1 MSLFDPAVHW
11 ASTWKSAVSS
21 ANLPS
26 ATVRSWLAGPPT
38 LDIDAILQSV
48 GEQLDGK
55 SKCSKHKFLRRWQSL
70 RTRLLQ
76 HIASQPRDRIH
87 GRDPVWEQC
96 LVDALILAFDAVQQT
111 HGIELFEV
119 QLRAGLIV
127 SGGWM
132 SRRGAVAEM
141 QTGEG
146 KTFALFV
153 ASLIAALPG
162 RGVHVATPNAY
173 LAQRDHAELRE
184 TWALLGIESSCLP
197 AEVSHEQ
204 SQMAYR
210 ADVTYGP
217 GHAFGFDYL
226 RDQLAIDT
234 DARQRPGTRLLKRLN
249 SPNSRGVRLQRG
261 LAVALV
267 DEIDHVL
274 IDDALSP
281 LLLSGTRPG
290 EAEDAAVHRQAGE
303 VAEALREGT
312 DFQTNGQLVELS
324 DAGLER
330 AYRVLED
337 WSDSPLR
344 RPWHEYVELALQAK
358 HLLHREID
366 YVIDDQCVRIVDQST
381 GRIYEDRTWS
391 GGLQQAIEAKEE
403 LPIQRESEALAKMT
417 RQRFYRSYDYLA
429 GVTGTA
435 GDCREELRSVYGL
448 DVQTVDPRLPS
459 RRVVHPTH
467 VTNTIEQKVA
477 AIAEEARRMI
487 NAGRCVLIGTLDIA
501 TSHRVA
507 TEIRRQ
513 GLSCELLNGLQ
524 NTEEAEVIARA
535 GQPHAI
541 TVATNLAGRGT
552 DIRLHPD
559 VVTRGGLHVIVA
571 EHHRSGRV
579 DRQLIGRCARCG
591 DPGSCRHFLSAEDDL
606 VSQSAPWVGR
616 AIQRAMATDQIET
629 LSVDSQ
635 IASIQKRQAKRAAA
649 ARRQLLEADERD
661 RGLVRKAQSNRDPAP
676 HLHALDAG

>member
-1 MSLFDPAVHW
+1 MSVLKAANHWCSALTSASGHSWFPGRPAMEIE
-11 ASTWKSAVSS
+11 T
-21 ANLPS
+21 
-26 ATVRSWLAGPPT
+26 
-38 LDIDAILQSV
+38 ILQAA
-48 GEQLDGK
+48 GDQLSGRRECRRGDLA
-55 SKCSKHKFLRRWQSL
+55 HRWQTL

-76 HIASQPRDRIH
+76 HLAEGPRSSSRQ
-87 GRDPVWEQC
+87 RDVIWEQC
-96 LVDALILAFDAVQQT
+96 LVDALVLAFDAVEQT

-127 SGGWM
+127 SAGWM
-132 SRRGAVAEM
+132 SRRGGVAEM

-146 KTFALFV
+146 KTYALFV

-173 LAQRDHAELRE
+173 LAKRDHDDLRE
-184 TWALLGIESSCLP
+184 TWALLGVVSNCLP
-197 AEVSHEQ
+197 EDVSPER
-204 SQMAYR
+204 SQLAYR

-226 RDQLAIDT
+226 RDQLAMDT
-234 DARQRPGTRLLKRLN
+234 AARQRPGTSLLNRLN
-249 SPNSRGVRLQRG
+249 ATTTGNARLQRG

-290 EAEDAAVHRQAGE
+290 EAEDAAVHRHARA
-303 VAEALREGT
+303 VAESLREGA
-312 DFQTNGQLVELS
+312 DFRTTGQLIELT
-324 DAGLER
+324 DQGLDL
-330 AYRVLED
+330 AYQSLED
-337 WSDSPLR
+337 WSDASLR
-344 RPWHEYVELALQAK
+344 RPWHEYVELSLQAK
-358 HLLHREID
+358 HLLRREMD
-366 YVIDDQCVRIVDQST
+366 YVIDEQSVRIVDQST

-403 LPIQRESEALAKMT
+403 LPIQRESEALAKIT

-435 GDCREELRSVYGL
+435 GDCREELKSVYGL
-448 DVQTVDPRLPS
+448 QVQTVQPRLPS

-467 VTNTIEQKVA
+467 VTNTLEQKVA
-477 AIAEEARRMI
+477 AIAEEARRMTD
-487 NAGRCVLIGTLDIA
+487 AGRCVLVGTLDIA
-501 TSHRVA
+501 TSHCVA
-507 TEIRRQ
+507 EEIRRQ

-559 VVTRGGLHVIVA
+559 VAAKGGLHVIVA
-571 EHHRSGRV
+571 EHHRSARV

-591 DPGSCRHFLSAEDDL
+591 DSGSCRHFLSAEDEL

-616 AIQRAMATDQIET
+616 AIRRAIANDQMET

-635 IASIQKRQAKRAAA
+635 IASIQQRQAKRAAA
-649 ARRQLLEADERD
+649 ARRQLLEADDRD
-661 RGLVRKAQSNRDPAP
+661 RGLVCKAQSNRDPAP

>member
-1 MSLFDPAVHW
+1 
-11 ASTWKSAVSS
+11 
-21 ANLPS
+21 
-26 ATVRSWLAGPPT
+26 LAGPSA
-38 LDIDAILQSV
+38 LDIDAILRSV
-48 GEQLDGK
+48 GEQLDGRPK
-55 SKCSKHKFLRRWQSL
+55 SSKREFLWRWQSL

-76 HIASQPRDRIH
+76 HTSAHPRAPLQ

-96 LVDALILAFDAVQQT
+96 LIDAVILAFDAVKQT

-146 KTFALFV
+146 KTYALFV

-173 LAQRDHAELRE
+173 LAQRDHEELRE
-184 TWALLGIESSCLP
+184 TWALLGVQSSCLP
-197 AEVSHEQ
+197 EDVSSEQ
-204 SQMAYR
+204 SQLAYR

-226 RDQLAIDT
+226 RDQLAMDA
-234 DARQRPGTRLLKRLN
+234 DARQRPGTRLLKRLS
-249 SPNSRGVRLQRG
+249 SPTSKGVRLQRG
-261 LAVALV
+261 LAIALV

-290 EAEDAAVHRQAGE
+290 EAEDAAVHRQARV
-303 VAEALREGT
+303 VAESLQEGT
-312 DFQTNGQLVELS
+312 DFQTNGQVVELT
-324 DAGLER
+324 DTGLDLVYR
-330 AYRVLED
+330 ALDD
-337 WSDSPLR
+337 WSDGSLR
-344 RPWHEYVELALQAK
+344 RPWHEYVELALQAER
-358 HLLHREID
+358 LLHREMD
-366 YVIDDQCVRIVDQST
+366 YVIDDQSVRIVDQST

-403 LPIQRESEALAKMT
+403 LPIQRESEALAKIT

-435 GDCREELRSVYGL
+435 GDCRDELRSVYGL
-448 DVQTVDPRLPS
+448 DVQTVNPRLPS
-459 RRVVHPTH
+459 RRLVHPTH
-467 VTNTIEQKVA
+467 VTHTIEQKVA
-477 AIAEEARRMI
+477 AIAEEARRMTD
-487 NAGRCVLIGTLDIA
+487 AGRCVLIGTLDIA

-507 TEIRRQ
+507 AEVRRQ

-559 VVTRGGLHVIVA
+559 VVARGGLHVIVA
-571 EHHRSGRV
+571 EHHRSARV

-591 DPGSCRHFLSAEDDL
+591 DPGSCRSFLSAQDDL
-606 VSQSAPWVGR
+606 VCQSAPWVGR
-616 AIQRAMATDQIET
+616 AIERAIATDQMET

-649 ARRQLLEADERD
+649 ARRQLLETDERD